1 MKMCNHILDYPKM
14 CKNIH
19 KKTLLFRQRCA
30 RPRPKK
36 AKKTLKQLTGKEPKP
51 RLTTLTKIKTLDK
64 KIIDEGLVIY
74 FPKKQSFTGEQV
86 AEFHIHGSTAII
98 DALLKELGK
107 IKGLRPAKQ
116 GEFTKQAYLNGKM
129 NLLQV
134 EGLSSLIH
142 AETEAQRQMALDS
155 YLNQNSK
162 IHFIWLQELRRALAY
177 IESSIDFSDEDIPAS
192 LLSAAKKL
200 IRKTATKIK
209 NYEKSFEDN
218 KRVKDGIKIVILG
231 IPNSGKS
238 TLINYL
244 SGRKIA
250 IVSKKAGTTR
260 DVLSQKLNVK
270 GIPVTFYDTAGLR
283 KSKNDIE
290 VEGNI
295 RALKVARKADIKLYL
310 GSNNIKEPFGDIE
323 IDKGKNNLVVINK
336 SDLKKKH
343 NEKPNLTIS
352 LKNDKSLDLLWK
364 KINRKIK
371 NLVNTSSG
379 PVITSEREYSHILKS
394 IEILENISFSD
405 ISLAAEDIRGAINE
419 ISEIT
424 KETDNE
430 DILDIIFN
438 EFCIGK

>member
-1 MKMCNHILDYPKM
+1 MTIFALSTVEGQSGVAIIRVSGP
-14 CKNIH
+14 
-19 KKTLLFRQRCA
+19 LS
-30 RPRPKK
+30 KK
-36 AKKTLKQLTGKEPKP
+36 ALKRLTGKEPKP

-64 KIIDEGLVIY
+64 NIIDEGLVVY
-74 FPKKQSFTGEQV
+74 FPKRQSFTGEEV
-86 AEFHIHGSTAII
+86 GEFHIHGSTAII
-98 DALLKELGK
+98 DTLLKELGK

-134 EGLSSLIH
+134 EGLSSLIQ
-142 AETEAQRQMALDS
+142 AETEAQRSRALEA
-155 YLNQNSK
+155 YLDQNSK
-162 IHFIWLQELRRALAY
+162 IHFIWLQELKKALAY
-177 IESSIDFSDEDIPAS
+177 IESSIDFSDEDIPKS
-192 LLSAAKKL
+192 LLSAAKK
-200 IRKTATKIK
+200 IIKTTTIEIK
-209 NYEKSFEDN
+209 KYEASFEDN
-218 KRVKDGIKIVILG
+218 KKIKEGIKIVILG

-244 SGRKIA
+244 SGEKIA

-260 DVLSQKLNVK
+260 DILNQKLNIK

-295 RALKVARKADIKLYL
+295 RAKKIAKNADIKLYL
-310 GSNNIKEPFGDIE
+310 GSNNTKKPFGNIS

-352 LKNDKSLDLLWK
+352 LKNNKSLDVLWK
-364 KINRKIK
+364 KINEKIK
-371 NLVNTSSG
+371 SLVNTSSG
-379 PVITSEREYSHILKS
+379 PGITSEREYAHILKS
-394 IEILENISFSD
+394 IEILENINLKD
-405 ISLAAEDIRGAINE
+405 ISLTAEDIRAAINE

-424 KETDNE
+424 KKTDNE

>member
-1 MKMCNHILDYPKM
+1 MTIFALSTVEGQSGIAIIRVSGPLS
-14 CKNIH
+14 
-19 KKTLLFRQRCA
+19 KKTLEH
-30 RPRPKK
+30 
-36 AKKTLKQLTGKEPKP
+36 LTGKKPKP

-64 KIIDEGLVIY
+64 KIIDEGLIVY
-74 FPKKQSFTGEQV
+74 FPKKQSFTGEEV

-98 DALLKELGK
+98 DKLLKELGK

-134 EGLSSLIH
+134 EGLSSLIQ
-142 AETEAQRQMALDS
+142 AETDAQRKIALEA
-155 YLNQNSK
+155 YLDQNSK
-162 IHFIWLQELRRALAY
+162 IHFIWLQELKRALAY
-177 IESSIDFSDEDIPAS
+177 IESSIDFSDEDIPES
-192 LLSAAKKL
+192 LLSTAKKQ
-200 IRKTATKIK
+200 IKKITAKIK
-209 NYEKSFEDN
+209 KHEKTFEDK
-218 KRVKDGIKIVILG
+218 KRIKDGIKIVILG

-244 SGRKIA
+244 SGKKIA

-260 DVLSQKLNVK
+260 DILNQKLNIK

-283 KSKNDIE
+283 RSKNDIE
-290 VEGNI
+290 AEGNK
-295 RALKVARKADIKLYL
+295 RAEKIAKKADIKLYL
-310 GSNNIKEPFGDIE
+310 GSNNIKKPFGNIV
-323 IDKGKNNLVVINK
+323 IDKSKNNLVVINK

-352 LKNDKSLDLLWK
+352 LKNNKSLDVLWK
-364 KINRKIK
+364 KINQKIK
-371 NLVNTSSG
+371 SLSNTSSG
-379 PVITSEREYSHILKS
+379 PSITSEREYTHIVKS
-394 IEILENISFSD
+394 IEILENINFND
-405 ISLAAEDIRGAINE
+405 VSLTAEDIRAVINE

-424 KETDNE
+424 KKTDNE

>member
-1 MKMCNHILDYPKM
+1 MTIFALSTVEGQSGVAIIRVSGP
-14 CKNIH
+14 
-19 KKTLLFRQRCA
+19 LS
-30 RPRPKK
+30 KK
-36 AKKTLKQLTGKEPKP
+36 ALKRLTGKEPKP

-64 KIIDEGLVIY
+64 NIIDEGLVVY
-74 FPKKQSFTGEQV
+74 FPKKQSFTGEEV

-98 DALLKELGK
+98 DTLLKELGK

-134 EGLSSLIH
+134 EGLSSLIQ
-142 AETEAQRQMALDS
+142 AETEAQRSRALEA
-155 YLNQNSK
+155 YLDQNSK
-162 IHFIWLQELRRALAY
+162 IHFIWLQELKKALAY
-177 IESSIDFSDEDIPAS
+177 IESSIDFSDEDIPKS

-200 IRKTATKIK
+200 IKTTTIEIK
-209 NYEKSFEDN
+209 KYEASFEDN
-218 KRVKDGIKIVILG
+218 KKIKEGIKIVILG

-244 SGRKIA
+244 SGEKIA

-260 DVLSQKLNVK
+260 DILNQKLNIK

-295 RALKVARKADIKLYL
+295 RAKKIAKNADIKLYL
-310 GSNNIKEPFGDIE
+310 GSNNTKKPFGNIS

-352 LKNDKSLDLLWK
+352 LKNNKSLDVLWK
-364 KINRKIK
+364 KINEKIK
-371 NLVNTSSG
+371 SLVNTSSG
-379 PVITSEREYSHILKS
+379 PGITSEREYAHILKS
-394 IEILENISFSD
+394 IEILENINLKD
-405 ISLAAEDIRGAINE
+405 VSLTAEDIRAAINE

-424 KETDNE
+424 KKTDNE

>member
-1 MKMCNHILDYPKM
+1 MTIYALSTVEGQSGVAIIRVSGPLSQKVINK
-14 CKNIH
+14 
-19 KKTLLFRQRCA
+19 
-30 RPRPKK
+30 
-36 AKKTLKQLTGKEPKP
+36 LTGKKPKP
-51 RLTTLTKIKTLDK
+51 RLATLAKIRTSKN
-64 KIIDEGLVIY
+64 KIIDEGLVVY
-74 FPKKQSFTGEQV
+74 FPGKQSFTGEEV

-98 DALLKELGK
+98 ETLLKELGR

-134 EGLSSLIH
+134 EGLSSLIQ
-142 AETEAQRQMALDS
+142 AETETQREKALET
-155 YLNQNSK
+155 YLDENSK
-162 IHFIWLQELRRALAY
+162 ILFSWLQELKSALAY
-177 IESSIDFSDEDIPAS
+177 IESSIDFSEEDIPAS
-192 LLSAAKKL
+192 LLNSSKKL
-200 IRKTATKIK
+200 IKKTVNKLK
-209 NYEKSFEDN
+209 KYEQSFEDN
-218 KRVKDGIKIVILG
+218 KRMKEGIKIVILG

-244 SGRKIA
+244 SGKKVA

-260 DVLSQKLNVK
+260 DILNQKLNIK

-295 RALKVARKADIKLYL
+295 RAQKIAKEADIKLYL
-310 GSNNIKEPFGDIE
+310 GSNNIKKPFGNIKV
-323 IDKGKNNLVVINK
+323 DKNKNNLVVINK

-343 NEKPNLTIS
+343 KEKPNLTIS
-352 LKNDKSLDLLWK
+352 LKNNKSLDTLWK
-364 KINRKIK
+364 KINQKIK
-371 NLVNTSSG
+371 SLVNTSSG
-379 PVITSEREYSHILKS
+379 PTISSEREYTHIIKS
-394 IEILENISFSD
+394 IGILENINFND
-405 ISLAAEDIRGAINE
+405 VSLAAEDVRAAINE

-424 KETDNE
+424 KKTDNE

>member
-1 MKMCNHILDYPKM
+1 MTIFALSTVEGQSGVAIIRVSGP
-14 CKNIH
+14 
-19 KKTLLFRQRCA
+19 LSR
-30 RPRPKK
+30 
-36 AKKTLKQLTGKEPKP
+36 KTLKHLTGKEPKP
-51 RLTTLTKIKTLDK
+51 RLITLTKIKTLDK
-64 KIIDEGLVIY
+64 NIIDEGLVVY
-74 FPKKQSFTGEQV
+74 FPKKQSFTGEEV
-86 AEFHIHGSTAII
+86 AEFHIHGSIAII
-98 DALLKELGK
+98 EKLLKELGK

-134 EGLSSLIH
+134 EGLSSLIQ
-142 AETEAQRQMALDS
+142 AETEAQRSRALEA
-155 YLNQNSK
+155 YLDQNTK
-162 IHFIWLQELRRALAY
+162 KYFIWLQELKKALAY
-177 IESSIDFSDEDIPAS
+177 IESSIDFSDEDIPKS
-192 LLSAAKKL
+192 LLKAAKKL
-200 IRKTATKIK
+200 IKKTTIEIK
-209 NYEKSFEDN
+209 EYEASFEDN
-218 KRVKDGIKIVILG
+218 KKIKEGIKIVILG

-244 SGRKIA
+244 SGEKIA

-260 DVLSQKLNVK
+260 DILNQKLNIK
-270 GIPVTFYDTAGLR
+270 GIPVTLYDTAGLR

-295 RALKVARKADIKLYL
+295 RAKKIAKNADIKLYL
-310 GSNNIKEPFGDIE
+310 GSNNTKKPFGNIS

-352 LKNDKSLDLLWK
+352 LKNNKSLDVLWK
-364 KINRKIK
+364 KINEKIRS
-371 NLVNTSSG
+371 LVNTSSG
-379 PVITSEREYSHILKS
+379 PSITSEREYAHILKS
-394 IEILENISFSD
+394 IEILENINLKD
-405 ISLAAEDIRGAINE
+405 ISLTAEDIRTAINE

-424 KETDNE
+424 KKTDNE

>member
-1 MKMCNHILDYPKM
+1 MTIYALSTVEGQSGVAIIRVSGPLS
-14 CKNIH
+14 
-19 KKTLLFRQRCA
+19 KKTI
-30 RPRPKK
+30 KN
-36 AKKTLKQLTGKEPKP
+36 LTGKQPKP
-51 RLTTLTKIKTLDK
+51 RLATLTKIKTLK
-64 KIIDEGLVIY
+64 NKIIDEGLVIY
-74 FPKKQSFTGEQV
+74 FPKKQSFTGEEV

-98 DALLKELGK
+98 ETLLKELGR

-134 EGLSSLIH
+134 EGLSSLIR
-142 AETEAQRQMALDS
+142 AETEAQREKALEN
-155 YLNQNSK
+155 YLDENSK
-162 IHFIWLQELRRALAY
+162 IHFYWLQELKSALAY
-177 IESSIDFSDEDIPAS
+177 IESSIDFSEEDIPVS
-192 LLSAAKKL
+192 LLNSAMKL
-200 IRKTATKIK
+200 IKKTLIKIK
-209 NYEKSFEDN
+209 KYERSFEDN
-218 KRVKDGIKIVILG
+218 KRIKEGLKIVILG

-244 SGRKIA
+244 SGKKIA

-260 DVLSQKLNVK
+260 DILNQKLNIK

-290 VEGNI
+290 LEGNI
-295 RALKVARKADIKLYL
+295 RAEKIAKKADIKLYL
-310 GSNNIKEPFGDIE
+310 GSNNLKKPFGKIKV
-323 IDKGKNNLVVINK
+323 DKNKNNLVVINK

-352 LKNDKSLDLLWK
+352 LKNNKSLDTLWK
-364 KINRKIK
+364 KINQKIK

-379 PVITSEREYSHILKS
+379 PIISSEREYAHIVKCLG
-394 IEILENISFSD
+394 ILENINFND
-405 ISLAAEDIRGAINE
+405 VSLAAEDVRAAINE

-424 KETDNE
+424 KKTDNE

>member
-1 MKMCNHILDYPKM
+1 MTIFALSTVEGQSGVAIIRVSGP
-14 CKNIH
+14 
-19 KKTLLFRQRCA
+19 LS
-30 RPRPKK
+30 
-36 AKKTLKQLTGKEPKP
+36 KKTLKQLTGREPKP
-51 RLTTLTKIKTLDK
+51 RLATLTKIKTLDS

-218 KRVKDGIKIVILG
+218 KRVKEGIKIVILG

-250 IVSKKAGTTR
+250 IISKKAGTTR

-283 KSKNDIE
+283 KSQNDIE

-379 PVITSEREYSHILKS
+379 PVITSEREYSHIIKS
-394 IEILENISFSD
+394 IEILENISFND
-405 ISLAAEDIRGAINE
+405 ISLTAEDIRETINE

-424 KETDNE
+424 KETDND